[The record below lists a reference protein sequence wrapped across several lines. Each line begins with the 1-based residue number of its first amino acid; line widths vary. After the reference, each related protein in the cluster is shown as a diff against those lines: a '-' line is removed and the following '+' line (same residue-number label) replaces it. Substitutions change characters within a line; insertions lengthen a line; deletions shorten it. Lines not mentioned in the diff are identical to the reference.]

1 MQFEFAT
8 ATRIIFGAGTLQET
22 RHFAPRMGSQVLVVV
37 GRSED
42 RASLLFNILK
52 SEGLNPKAFS
62 VPEEPTIS
70 LVQGGVAAARG
81 ANCDLVIGFGGGS
94 VIDAGKAIAALLT
107 NPGDVLDYLE
117 VIGKGQPLANPPIP
131 YIAIPTTAGTGAEV
145 TRNAVLASPEHRVKV
160 SLRSALMLPKL
171 AIVDPSLTYS
181 LPPEIT
187 ASTGM
192 DALTQCIEPFV
203 SPFANPLT
211 DSICR
216 EGIHRAARSL
226 QVAFAHSDDAQ
237 AREDMSLASLCGG
250 LALANAKLGAVHG
263 FAGPF
268 GGIYPRAPHGVVCG
282 RLLPF
287 VMEANVNALCE
298 REPGNPALARFE
310 EVAQILTADPTA
322 TAFEGV
328 NWVYELSEVLKIPSL
343 AKFGVRKAD
352 FRSIV
357 EKAARASSMKGNPVK
372 LEHNELTTILEK
384 AL

>member
-1 MQFEFAT
+1 
-8 ATRIIFGAGTLQET
+8 
-22 RHFAPRMGSQVLVVV
+22 
-37 GRSED
+37 
-42 RASLLFNILK
+42 
-52 SEGLNPKAFS
+52 
-62 VPEEPTIS
+62 
-70 LVQGGVAAARG
+70 
-81 ANCDLVIGFGGGS
+81 
-94 VIDAGKAIAALLT
+94 
-107 NPGDVLDYLE
+107 
-117 VIGKGQPLANPPIP
+117 
-131 YIAIPTTAGTGAEV
+131 
-145 TRNAVLASPEHRVKV
+145 
-160 SLRSALMLPKL
+160 MLPKL